1 MVGHNKGVFMYEVQ
15 DMEGKTMLKTKGLML
30 AYKFMKVCEANQMKV
45 KFLIGGKKNG
55 KFK

>member
-1 MVGHNKGVFMYEVQ
+1 VVGHNKGVFMYEVQ